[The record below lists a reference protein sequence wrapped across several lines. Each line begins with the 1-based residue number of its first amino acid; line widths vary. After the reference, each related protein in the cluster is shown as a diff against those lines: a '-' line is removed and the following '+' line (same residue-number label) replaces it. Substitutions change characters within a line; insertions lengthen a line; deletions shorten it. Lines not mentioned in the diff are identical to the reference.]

1 MQQHTPPQ
9 RPAAYAEQTLIHSL
23 LSGEFPPGSA
33 LPAEREMAARLGIT
47 RPTLREV
54 LQRLER
60 DGWISIHHGKTTRV
74 NDYWRDGGLNVLSA
88 IVHSSQPLPENF
100 IPNLLAV
107 RLVMAP
113 AYTRLAVEKSP
124 AAVLACLQEMPA
136 PEHDPATYAAFDW
149 RLHHTLTI
157 ASLNPI
163 FTLILNGFSGFYE
176 QMACLYFG
184 APQAREASHAF
195 YTALQRSTHQGH
207 PQAAEDLTRAVMQES
222 LRLWQESNRIY
233 P

>member
-1 MQQHTPPQ
+1 MQNHTPPQ
-9 RPAAYAEQTLIHSL
+9 RPAAYAEQSLIHAI
-23 LSGEFPPGSA
+23 LSGEYPPGAA

-60 DGWISIHHGKTTRV
+60 DGWLSIHHGKTTRV
-74 NDYWRDGGLNVLSA
+74 NNYWQDGGLNVLSA
-88 IVHSSQPLPENF
+88 MVRSGQPLPENF
-100 IPNLLAV
+100 VPNLLAV

-124 AAVLACLQEMPA
+124 ALVLACLEEMPTPKEDA
-136 PEHDPATYAAFDW
+136 AIYAAFDW

-157 ASLNPI
+157 ASKNPI
-163 FTLILNGFSGFYE
+163 YTLILNGFSGFYE

-184 APQAREASHAF
+184 APQARQASHAF
-195 YTALQRSTHQGH
+195 YTDLQATA
-207 PQAAEDLTRAVMQES
+207 QAGEPAQAEDLTRSVMQAS
-222 LRLWQESNRIY
+222 LKLWQQSQSLE
-233 P
+233 